1 VKWSLL
7 LLVIAGSAEAA
18 LLATMQTSRGNVV
31 IELQYTKAPQAVA
44 NFITLSQGTRAWVDP
59 RTGAV
64 RKTPFYNG
72 LNIHRTVDQPNFK
85 IIQGGS
91 PKGDGTDGP
100 GYTFKDEFDPSLTH
114 VPYVFSM
121 ANSGPNTNGSQF
133 FFTGNV
139 SIPSLNN
146 VHTIFGLVTDPASR
160 AVIDAMLAAG
170 ANLTTISAVSIY
182 RTDPAAVAFNEFGQ
196 NLPLCS
202 GVAGRLSV
210 IQNTSADYVMN
221 SPWPSG
227 TTFQAYRSSDL
238 KTWTKLGEIYQGLG
252 LAGVSSI
259 NLDSAALPKAF
270 YQLPLVTYSDALGP
284 QSLANRTLVMGLSG
298 TQTFTFQFNAAG
310 TGGTA
315 TYSQN
320 PSQPTTITSVSYSPL
335 PHRATWIISTAAYN
349 PLRIKAALNTSNATQ
364 ILGSNVSEQWNGLFW
379 NGLSSGTL
387 SLTK

>member
-1 VKWSLL
+1 VKWLPL
-7 LLVIAGSAEAA
+7 FLVFTGFAEAS

-31 IELQYTKAPQAVA
+31 IELQYNKAPQTVA
-44 NFITLSQGTRAWVDP
+44 NYITLAEGTRAWVDP
-59 RTGAV
+59 TTGAV
-64 RKTPFYNG
+64 KKSPFYNG
-72 LNIHRTVDQPNFK
+72 LSIHRTVDDPSFK
-85 IIQGGS
+85 IVQGGS

-139 SIPSLNN
+139 SIPSLNK

-160 AVIDAMLAAG
+160 AVVDAMLAAG
-170 ANLTTISAVSIY
+170 ANHTTISTVSIS
-182 RTDPAAVAFNEFGQ
+182 RTDPAAEAFNEFGQ
-196 NLPLCS
+196 NLPVCS
-202 GVAGRLSV
+202 GVAGHLSV
-210 IQNTSADYVMN
+210 IRNTSADYVMN
-221 SPWPSG
+221 TPWPSG

-252 LAGVSSI
+252 QSGVSSI
-259 NLDSAALPKAF
+259 NLDNAALPKAF
-270 YQLPLVTYSDALGP
+270 YQLPLVSYADALGP
-284 QSLANRTLVMGLSG
+284 QSLANRTLVMGLFN

-320 PSQPTTITSVSYSPL
+320 PISSTPITNISYSPL

-349 PLRIKAALNTSNATQ
+349 SFRIKGALNSTNTTQ
-364 ILGSNVSEQWNGLFW
+364 ILGTNVSEQWNGLFW
-379 NGLSSGTL
+379 NGLSSGSL